1 MERSKTQRFVVC
13 AAVLLSLVPV
23 ASFGQDT
30 RESVSASDEAIHDAI
45 RELRDSLIDAVNNR
59 DVETLLSL
67 LHEEFVLTAQD
78 GEELA
83 TIRGREG
90 VRDYVN
96 RLLTGPDAGVKDMT
110 VDPVVDELTILHGD
124 DTGIAYGHSTDQYT
138 LRDGSQFTLNT
149 RWSATLVKGDAGQW
163 QLASLH
169 VSTNLFDNPVLD
181 MLKQYSLI
189 ISIATGFA
197 GLMIGILGTKMLNST
212 PNNSPV
218 PKE

>member
-1 MERSKTQRFVVC
+1 MATLAKGSII
-13 AAVLLSLVPV
+13 ALSYLIPV
-23 ASFGQDT
+23 EDMDKEEVHISSRLSQML
-30 RESVSASDEAIHDAI
+30 ESVGSKLEGPSK
-45 RELRDSLIDAVNNR
+45 RK
-59 DVETLLSL
+59 LL
-67 LHEEFVLTAQD
+67 
-78 GEELA
+78 
-83 TIRGREG
+83 
-90 VRDYVN
+90 
-96 RLLTGPDAGVKDMT
+96 
-110 VDPVVDELTILHGD
+110 
-124 DTGIAYGHSTDQYT
+124 GIAYGHSTDQYT
-138 LRDGSQFTLNT
+138 LRDDSQFTLNT